1 MRLLIIT
8 CIIIFS
14 IFKNNANAQTA
25 AIFHKSHSGSA
36 ATVPTVVDGG
46 FGDYN
51 PPYILLKVI
60 KINDSM
66 AVKVTMQTY
75 IQGTPLVFDTLRG
88 HSHFLNSKIK
98 FEDLKKMYPEV
109 IFEGYETKGIK
120 ARNKNAAKTAK
131 KQGLAKGLASSRSVA
146 LGVSAILLLCGMMAY
161 VQYRQ
166 QYRQAKN
173 EANA

>member
-8 CIIIFS
+8 CIIICI
-14 IFKNNANAQTA
+14 IFKNNTNAQTA

-46 FGDYN
+46 FGEYT
-51 PPYILLKVI
+51 PPYTLLKVI

-75 IQGTPLVFDTLRG
+75 IEGTPLVFDTLRG

-120 ARNKNAAKTAK
+120 RHNKNAVKTAK
-131 KQGLAKGLASSRSVA
+131 KQGLAKSFRSSKRVA
-146 LGVSAILLLCGMMAY
+146 LGVSGILLLCGMMAF
-161 VQYRQ
+161 V

-173 EANA
+173 ETKNEANA